1 VKPLILFFLG
11 MLLIVAVSCH
21 PTTPPTNAPATS
33 AATPKK
39 AALSEF
45 TGRVV
50 QTAAG
55 YRFDN
60 DDGTKGQRLTKAK
73 LGESPQSKEID
84 LKPYAD
90 ESLKVRGQWEHD
102 WIMEAEV
109 LEHHR
114 SK

>member
-1 VKPLILFFLG
+1 VKLLILFTLG
-11 MLLIVAVSCH
+11 VLLIVAVSCN
-21 PTTPPTNAPATS
+21 PTTPPANTPTTP
-33 AATPKK
+33 AATPRNTT
-39 AALSEF
+39 LGEF

-50 QTAAG
+50 QTPAG

-90 ESLKVRGQWEHD
+90 ESLKVRGQWEHE
-102 WIMEAEV
+102 WIMEAEI

>member
-1 VKPLILFFLG
+1 MKLLILFTLG
-11 MLLIVAVSCH
+11 AVLIVAVSCH

-33 AATPKK
+33 ATPKNTT
-39 AALSEF
+39 LSEF

-50 QTAAG
+50 QTPAG

-102 WIMEAEV
+102 WIMEAEI